1 MGINPAA
8 LIWGFAEATLFFIV
22 PDVWL
27 SFAGREKLS
36 KGIRACFFALAG
48 ALIGGT
54 LMYAWGH
61 LHAESAFQSLEKIPG
76 INQPVID
83 QAGAELEHH
92 GWTAILRAPLKGAPY
107 KVYAVQSARLDMS
120 VFLFLFISIPA
131 RLLRFLV
138 TTVLIHFALHLV
150 LGKKTAR
157 IRQFALILG
166 WILFYAVYFA
176 RMGW

>member
-83 QAGAELEHH
+83 QAGAELEQRDTERVQVGASVDRAAPEH
-92 GWTAILRAPLKGAPY
+92 LRRHVGQGPGRASQG
-107 KVYAVQSARLDMS
+107 
-120 VFLFLFISIPA
+120 
-131 RLLRFLV
+131 
-138 TTVLIHFALHLV
+138 
-150 LGKKTAR
+150 LGDREAK
-157 IRQFALILG
+157 ID
-166 WILFYAVYFA
+166 
-176 RMGW
+176 